1 MKMKMNMINIRYIYR
16 TCFAAAVL
24 IIMLTSCEEDPT
36 DDLMELVKEDKG
48 YVPKI
53 SAFTMVTPAATVP
66 AGSSV
71 TLDLRYWSEGTINN
85 IQFWTISG
93 GVESQVDELPYAK
106 AYSKVTRTDSL
117 RYNYVVPADLVS
129 GTTFSL
135 QARVTN
141 AGLEEYPTKSALI
154 NLKVQ

>member
-1 MKMKMNMINIRYIYR
+1 MKMKNISYIYR
-16 TCFAAAVL
+16 ACFAAVVVVF
-24 IIMLTSCEEDPT
+24 MLTSCEEDPT

-53 SAFTMVTPAATVP
+53 SAFTMVTPATTVP
-66 AGSSV
+66 AGASV
-71 TLDLRYWSEGTINN
+71 TLDLRYWSEGTINKV
-85 IQFWTISG
+85 QFWTITG

-106 AYSKVTRTDSL
+106 AYSKVTKTDSL
-117 RYNYVVPADLVS
+117 RYDYVVPADLVS

-154 NLKVQ
+154 NLKVE